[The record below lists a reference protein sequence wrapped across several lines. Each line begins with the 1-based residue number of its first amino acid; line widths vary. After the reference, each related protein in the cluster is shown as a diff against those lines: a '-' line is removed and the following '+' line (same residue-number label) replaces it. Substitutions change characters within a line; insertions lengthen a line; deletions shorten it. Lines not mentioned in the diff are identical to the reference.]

1 MSRKS
6 SPKQALFEQL
16 ALMARAMGSA
26 SRLELLDYLAQGERS
41 VENLATVC
49 QLSIANTSKHL
60 RQLREMGLVTSRQ
73 DGLYVYYR
81 MADDHV
87 TNAVNALR
95 TLATHRI
102 DTVDQLLK
110 DYLISKDDME
120 PVNVTNLMT
129 RAEQG
134 LVTIL
139 DVRPEEEYRHGHLP
153 DAINMPLE
161 QLKKHLGTLPRNHEI
176 IAYCRGPW
184 CVLSYEAVSMLRK
197 NGYKARRLDVG
208 LPEWRQHGLPVHMTT
223 GTSVP

>member
-1 MSRKS
+1 MSRKHN
-6 SPKQALFEQL
+6 PKQALFEQL
-16 ALMARAMGSA
+16 ALMARALGSA
-26 SRLELLDYLAQGERS
+26 ARLEILDYLAQGERS
-41 VENLATVC
+41 VENLAAVC

-60 RQLREMGLVTSRQ
+60 RQLRELGLVTTRQ

-81 MADDHV
+81 MSDDHV
-87 TNAVNALR
+87 TNAVSALR
-95 TLATHRI
+95 ALVTHRI
-102 DTVDQLLK
+102 ETADELLK
-110 DYLISKDDME
+110 DYLASKDDME
-120 PVNVTNLMT
+120 PVNASSLLAW
-129 RAEQG
+129 AEQG

-161 QLKKHLGTLPRNHEI
+161 QLKRQLETLPRNHEI

-208 LPEWRQHGLPVHMTT
+208 LPEWRQYGLPMQYN
-223 GTSVP
+223 